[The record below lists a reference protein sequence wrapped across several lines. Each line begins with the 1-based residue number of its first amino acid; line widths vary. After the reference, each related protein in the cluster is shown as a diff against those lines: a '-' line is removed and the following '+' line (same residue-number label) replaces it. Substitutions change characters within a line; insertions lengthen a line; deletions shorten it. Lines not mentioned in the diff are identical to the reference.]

1 MPRSNG
7 SAGPRGRFSPPADVA
22 PPGVVVRYARLG
34 AVAFEF
40 SGTIAAGAV
49 TGWLLDRWFDS
60 EPYGLIIATL
70 TAVIGGFIRLVE
82 LLRRFER
89 FDRDAEP

>member
-1 MPRSNG
+1 M
-7 SAGPRGRFSPPADVA
+7 A

-49 TGWLLDRWFDS
+49 VGWLIDRWFDS
-60 EPYGLIIATL
+60 EPYGLVIATL
-70 TAVIGGFIRLVE
+70 SAVIGGFIRLIE

-89 FDRDAEP
+89 LNRDPEP